1 MLVIQT
7 CFFIV
12 KELQNTQDRL
22 LGILSKKKKKKNLC
36 IISQSKQET
45 FLIFS
50 PCYYKANICPK
61 AKSSLST
68 GLFHGHE

>member
-1 MLVIQT
+1 MLVIQK
-7 CFFIV
+7 CFSVV

-22 LGILSKKKKKKNLC
+22 LGILSKKKKIYVLFPRVNK
-36 IISQSKQET
+36 EAV
-45 FLIFS
+45 LIFS

-61 AKSSLST
+61 AKSCLST